1 MELNCSF
8 RDIVGG
14 ECGLRRTDIE
24 KRRFAKSSG
33 EPTIVPLLSCG
44 KDIKAHKSMYSFTD
58 PSEEIDLILCRSG
71 VFRKPNNL
79 QSWTICAHH
88 RYSLG
93 LGWTRGSNT
102 RCRVP
107 FALSSHGKRRGKW
120 PKCERGI
127 NKSQSKI
134 IKDKTGIYIS
144 VGSGNKNTS
153 LIVMVFLFIL
163 CMITA
168 RSKHDFFL
176 FLE

>member
-79 QSWTICAHH
+79 QSWTP
-88 RYSLG
+88 SLQPWSRLDKG
-93 LGWTRGSNT
+93 LTHLVNM
-102 RCRVP
+102 
-107 FALSSHGKRRGKW
+107 SSFKLN
-120 PKCERGI
+120 C
-127 NKSQSKI
+127 SDYTV
-134 IKDKTGIYIS
+134 IK
-144 VGSGNKNTS
+144 
-153 LIVMVFLFIL
+153 L
-163 CMITA
+163 
-168 RSKHDFFL
+168 KH
-176 FLE
+176 